1 MKRFKGIAV
10 LSSFLLLGAFSAAEA
25 EMVTIY
31 GPVYITKA
39 EHRNHEHHNKETKL
53 NFTAP
58 MPGAGVIVV
67 KNGGDSGKESRVS
80 KAEIELNG
88 QKVAKEKDF
97 NKNAEV
103 LEYNVT
109 LQAENELDVEVESCK
124 TCEIEISVKGEPAPP
139 PIRPLTR

>member
-10 LSSFLLLGAFSAAEA
+10 LSSLLLLGAVSVAEA

-31 GPVYITKA
+31 GPVYITKG
-39 EHRNHEHHNKETKL
+39 EHHNKETKL

-80 KAEIELNG
+80 SAEIELNG
-88 QKVAKEKDF
+88 QDVAKEKDF

-109 LQAENELDVEVESCK
+109 LQAENELEVKVESCK
-124 TCEIEISVKGEPAPP
+124 KCEIEISVKGEPAPP